1 MLSTRRADFAFSM
14 NLGCHLHNI
23 SMCLVLRHS
32 ASDWFLWTLR
42 QSRSS
47 DQARVFALLSG
58 SLLCQGRTL
67 HPLSVHRCVHA
78 LSRCVTDVRRGR
90 ERYVSHGSSFRNR
103 TLPRFLGVFK
113 GTSDIALLIES
124 ESVSD
129 AVLRSA
135 GAHILAHHGWHELYV
150 CQFLLRQIWRRT
162 DRDSC
167 QNHCPW
173 QRHPCRR

>member
-1 MLSTRRADFAFSM
+1 MLSTRRADLASSM
-14 NLGCHLHNI
+14 NLGCHVHNI
-23 SMCLVLRHS
+23 SMCLVLRQS

-67 HPLSVHRCVHA
+67 HPLFVHRCVHA
-78 LSRCVTDVRRGR
+78 LSR
-90 ERYVSHGSSFRNR
+90 
-103 TLPRFLGVFK
+103 FLGVFK
-113 GTSDIALLIES
+113 ETSDIALLIKS
-124 ESVSD
+124 EPVSD

-135 GAHILAHHGWHELYV
+135 GAHILAHHGWHGLYV